1 MPPPLLSRLPPEPT
15 ASTVP
20 FRRSRGRGC
29 TVRKED
35 EEEARN
41 AAAAAAAGRPAPRG
55 RCPRG
60 CSQALRGAL
69 GRGRRRLSSPSPEP
83 GLASQRP
90 NSQTS
95 IMAAASERREL
106 SAAASRLRTGILP
119 QCTKSPATSPPAS
132 LPAPS
137 AAALGA
143 GAPGSPRGGGRRA
156 GPRQG
161 RDAQGRAGVLGRGQ
175 KRQLWCERRVPNL
188 LAPLSMP
195 SMTARGSLG
204 LVPRPPPEAA
214 LAAAASAATQGG
226 GTS

>member
-143 GAPGSPRGGGRRA
+143 GAPGSPRGGGRREA
-156 GPRQG
+156 GRTAPGER
-161 RDAQGRAGVLGRGQ
+161 RAGQGWGFREG
-175 KRQLWCERRVPNL
+175 
-188 LAPLSMP
+188 A
-195 SMTARGSLG
+195 
-204 LVPRPPPEAA
+204 EAA
-214 LAAAASAATQGG
+214 ALVRAPSPQPAGATEHAQYDCPGLARACSEAPS
-226 GTS
+226 